1 VGVGPAGQQTPVILI
16 EAEGE
21 INEEAVTEELL
32 TLGASHVITQ
42 PIRRVL
48 YHSSFPVDIR
58 HNAKI
63 GREQLARW
71 AEAQLTHNL

>member
-1 VGVGPAGQQTPVILI
+1 MGVGPAGQQTPVILI
-16 EAEGE
+16 EAEGD
-21 INEEAVTEELL
+21 INEEDVTEELL
-32 TLGASHVITQ
+32 TLGASHAITQ